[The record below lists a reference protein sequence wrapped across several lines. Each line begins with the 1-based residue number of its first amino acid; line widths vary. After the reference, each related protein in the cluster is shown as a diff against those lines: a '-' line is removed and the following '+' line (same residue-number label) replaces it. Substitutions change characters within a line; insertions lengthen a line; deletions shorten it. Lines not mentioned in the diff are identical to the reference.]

1 MTVGGVSEPESESVH
16 VSAST
21 SASASVT
28 ASPSSSTVASP
39 SAKRC
44 RDPEDE
50 VYVDNLHSHKRY
62 LSEVS
67 SCLFWEFEILYDYAD
82 QVFDLELR
90 IIVAKNF

>member
-1 MTVGGVSEPESESVH
+1 MVRNLRMRVGGVSETNTSSTLSESESVH
-16 VSAST
+16 VNV
-21 SASASVT
+21 SASVT

-39 SAKRC
+39 SGKRS

-67 SCLFWEFEILYDYAD
+67 CCLYFEGTK
-82 QVFDLELR
+82 FRR
-90 IIVAKNF
+90 IMRIR